1 MRSFIATMVYE
12 LHPDTPADARKL
24 LRAHLVGRRW
34 QDRHEGAAMPST
46 AVWIRRSAEDHET
59 SDDLHAACARDLDAA
74 AAAVAR
80 AGRPIQVMRAWIQ
93 VSGAGTYGL
102 APVARPAQPAD

>member
-12 LHPDTPADARKL
+12 LHPDTPPDARKL
-24 LRAHLVGRRW
+24 LRAQLVGRRW
-34 QDRHEGAAMPST
+34 QDRCEGALMPST

-59 SDDLHAACARDLDAA
+59 TDDLHAACARDLHAA
-74 AAAVAR
+74 AAAVA
-80 AGRPIQVMRAWIQ
+80 ATGRPIKVMRVWIQ

-102 APVARPAQPAD
+102 AKAAPDAGG